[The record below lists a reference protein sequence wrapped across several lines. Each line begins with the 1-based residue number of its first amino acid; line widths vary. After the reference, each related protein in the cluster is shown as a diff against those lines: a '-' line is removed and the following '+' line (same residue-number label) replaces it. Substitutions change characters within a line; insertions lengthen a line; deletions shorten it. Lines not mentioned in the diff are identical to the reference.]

1 MEFEE
6 KNIKNVS
13 FCSLLIGNKNNFE
26 ILHEIYP
33 TNTFLTLKFS
43 FGVNNCVFC
52 ETSIENLENL
62 VFFDCVVVQ
71 PF

>member
-6 KNIKNVS
+6 KNINNLS
-13 FCSLLIGNKNNFE
+13 FGSLLIEMNFE

-33 TNTFLTLKFS
+33 TNEFLTLKFS
-43 FGVNNCVFC
+43 FEVNNCVFC